1 MYKST
6 CRKHFQHDLSLN
18 SIIKVRILAILKGQ
32 VTYELGF
39 TRSVELLFVAI
50 SPGIWLFNVTSWT
63 YLGCFNGDV
72 QVTYEP
78 IAGREELGCT
88 QGVELPSVAVW
99 PGSLF
104 FQWRRDLFGALLN
117 YILNE
122 THGWLYRLNWNSTHS
137 AVENAGSKVRKL
149 FAEHVS
155 PTFIRFSCVIC
166 IPRRF
171 WAVEPKSQRLIT
183 GPVIIDSSVSSR

>member
-1 MYKST
+1 MSWGCAIAVNHCPDKTTPSFFQQHSAFQKFMYKST

-39 TRSVELLFVAI
+39 TRSVQLLFVAI
-50 SPGIWLFNVTSWT
+50 SPRIWLFNVTSWT

-117 YILNE
+117 YILN
-122 THGWLYRLNWNSTHS
+122 
-137 AVENAGSKVRKL
+137 VKL
-149 FAEHVS
+149 
-155 PTFIRFSCVIC
+155 TDDY
-166 IPRRF
+166 
-171 WAVEPKSQRLIT
+171 T
-183 GPVIIDSSVSSR
+183 D